1 MIKIIVSLVLW
12 FFTLTGAI
20 IVSKICLW
28 AIKQQDITYVLT
40 GGFIMITTWFVIA
53 SEVLQIIK
61 KIKIKK

>member
-1 MIKIIVSLVLW
+1 MIKIVVLLVVW
-12 FFTLTGAI
+12 FFILTGAI

-40 GGFIMITTWFVIA
+40 GGFIITTIWFFIT

-61 KIKIKK
+61 KIKK